1 MEIRFYRATGEFGF
15 LSNLYKSEIEI
26 DNKMFRSAEDA
37 YQYFKPIKL
46 EVAEWLISAPKPHLC
61 AMAAHSLLLFDIKP
75 NWNEIKVSRMKEVLN
90 KKFQNPELKEK
101 LLSTGTAILIEDS
114 KTDNFW
120 GIGKKGE
127 GKNMLGKL
135 LMEIREQY
143 KKENNVRTK
152 QV

>member
-1 MEIRFYRATGEFGF
+1 
-15 LSNLYKSEIEI
+15 
-26 DNKMFRSAEDA
+26 
-37 YQYFKPIKL
+37 
-46 EVAEWLISAPKPHLC
+46 
-61 AMAAHSLLLFDIKP
+61 
-75 NWNEIKVSRMKEVLN
+75 MKEVLN

>member
-61 AMAAHSLLLFDIKP
+61 AMAAHS
-75 NWNEIKVSRMKEVLN
+75 
-90 KKFQNPELKEK
+90 
-101 LLSTGTAILIEDS
+101 
-114 KTDNFW
+114 
-120 GIGKKGE
+120 
-127 GKNMLGKL
+127 
-135 LMEIREQY
+135 
-143 KKENNVRTK
+143 
-152 QV
+152 